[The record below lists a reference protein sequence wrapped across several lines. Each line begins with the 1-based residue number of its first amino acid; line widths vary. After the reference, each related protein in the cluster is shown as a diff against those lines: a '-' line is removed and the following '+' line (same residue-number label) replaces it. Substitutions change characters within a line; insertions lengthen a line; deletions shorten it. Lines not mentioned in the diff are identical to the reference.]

1 MTRFYSIRFRLTA
14 TFLVIILAVM
24 AIISFFL
31 FSMLER
37 FYMNNFME
45 SLERSGFFASEFVV
59 GHLRGQVDAVR
70 LSALADNMSRQ
81 SQARV
86 IFTDQ
91 HGLVVGDSLRIGGLL
106 NQILDHEDVRAALN
120 GSVSSSI
127 GYSERIQYEVV
138 QMAVPVKEED
148 GIITGVVFLSASLE
162 EVNSTL
168 EEIRR
173 LLFLSTVLAMAV
185 VGSGSIILARRFTRP
200 LEELTSAA
208 GKMAEGK
215 LDQHIEF
222 SSEDELGRLAEQFNL
237 MAKRLNYYTGNLKKF
252 AADVAHEVRTPLTT
266 MGLLTSAL
274 QDHEMEPEQRR
285 EFINDLDSEVERLTA
300 LVNDLLELSK
310 LEKNNIE
317 REEINLNL
325 FLQDIIGDNQYR
337 FIRASVDLHED
348 IPEEILKVY
357 MATSQLRQVVGN
369 LLDNALNYTPAGGE
383 VNVSL
388 YRKEND
394 AVVRVKDTGCGIPE
408 EDLGH
413 IFERFF
419 RVDRARSREG
429 GGTGLGLAIVS
440 EIVAKYEGRV
450 WVESEEGVGSSFYF
464 SLPLV
469 HSLNVN
475 NP

>member
-31 FSMLER
+31 YSMLER
-37 FYMNNFME
+37 FYMNNFLE
-45 SLERSGFFASEFVV
+45 GLERSGFFASEFVV

-91 HGLVVGDSLRIGGLL
+91 QGLVVGDSLRIGGLL
-106 NQILDHEDVRAALN
+106 NQRLDHEDVRAALN

-127 GYSERIQYEVV
+127 SYSERIQYEVV
-138 QMAVPVKEED
+138 QIAVPVKEED

-162 EVNSTL
+162 DVNRIL

-200 LEELTSAA
+200 LEELTIAA

-266 MGLLTSAL
+266 MGLLTNAL
-274 QDHEMEPEQRR
+274 KDHEMEPEQSK
-285 EFINDLDSEVERLTA
+285 EFIDDLDSEVERLTA
-300 LVNDLLELSK
+300 MVNDLLELSK

-325 FLQDIIGDNQYR
+325 FLQDIIGENQYR
-337 FIRASVDLHED
+337 FIRASVDLYDD
-348 IPEEILKVY
+348 ISEEIYKVY
-357 MATSQLRQVVGN
+357 VAPSQLRQVIGN
-369 LLDNALNYTPAGGE
+369 LLDNALNYTRAGGE
-383 VNVSL
+383 VSISL
-388 YRKEND
+388 YGKETD

-440 EIVAKYEGRV
+440 EIVAKYDGKV

-464 SLPLV
+464 ALPLV
-469 HSLNVN
+469 NGANVN